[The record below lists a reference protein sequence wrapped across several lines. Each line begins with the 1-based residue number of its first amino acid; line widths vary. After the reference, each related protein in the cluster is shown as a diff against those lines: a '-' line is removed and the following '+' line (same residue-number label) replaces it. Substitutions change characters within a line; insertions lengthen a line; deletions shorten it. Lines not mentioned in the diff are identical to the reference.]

1 MEVISEKDFQKT
13 IEKGLVFVDFFATWC
28 APCRMMGMILEEV
41 EEELGDSVKIIKVD
55 VDKDE
60 KLARSFGIMSI
71 PTTILFRDGKEVDK
85 HIGLMQKERV
95 IELINENM

>member
-41 EEELGDSVKIIKVD
+41 EEELGDIVKIVKVD
-55 VDKDE
+55 VDKNE
-60 KLARSFGIMSI
+60 ELARSFGIMSI
-71 PTTILFRDGKEVDK
+71 PTTILFKDGQEIDK
-85 HIGLMQKERV
+85 HIGLMQKDRV
-95 IELINENM
+95 IELIKGNV

>member
-41 EEELGDSVKIIKVD
+41 EEELGDIVKIVKVD
-55 VDKDE
+55 VDKSE
-60 KLARSFGIMSI
+60 ELARSFGIMSI
-71 PTTILFRDGKEVDK
+71 PTTILFKDGQEIDK
-85 HIGLMQKERV
+85 HIGLMQKDRV
-95 IELINENM
+95 IELIKGNV

>member
-95 IELINENM
+95 IELIKENM

>member
-71 PTTILFRDGKEVDK
+71 PTTILFKDGKEVDK

>member
-1 MEVISEKDFQKT
+1 MEIISEKDFQKT

-95 IELINENM
+95 TELIKENM